1 MKKSQSNKVGCKPK
15 NELRKIV
22 FGVLRANDR
31 PGSFEELA
39 DRVAKIL
46 RTEDG
51 GWKRRDPIMD
61 AISSVPQDD
70 PILNDEEEAILLE
83 IYWDLFREK
92 RITLGLDVNNFSI
105 HSEAP
110 KP

>member
-1 MKKSQSNKVGCKPK
+1 
-15 NELRKIV
+15 
-22 FGVLRANDR
+22 
-31 PGSFEELA
+31 
-39 DRVAKIL
+39 
-46 RTEDG
+46 
-51 GWKRRDPIMD
+51 MD